1 MQLGAPLEIGSGV
14 NVDVLVRQEEAAIL
28 VPTDALMGG
37 YVWVVEEKRAVR
49 RKVEVGSAI
58 DGRAHIL
65 FGLEDGDE
73 IILDA
78 PPELHAGRRI
88 AVIKG
93 PPRRVIVVAAIYP
106 VSSYPNLPSAA
117 AVSSMRLENPHSL
130 SYQDKTRQKRLS
142 ITWVWVT
149 SKVEL
154 LGL

>member
-1 MQLGAPLEIGSGV
+1 MHIPMQLGAPLEIGSEV

-37 YVWVVEEKRAVR
+37 YVWVVEGKRAVR

-93 PPRRVIVVAAIYP
+93 PPA
-106 VSSYPNLPSAA
+106 
-117 AVSSMRLENPHSL
+117 E
-130 SYQDKTRQKRLS
+130 
-142 ITWVWVT
+142 
-149 SKVEL
+149 
-154 LGL
+154 